1 MILLVC
7 ISIQYTSISLIIK
20 LVSYLQVT
28 MLPDCNFLSYIV
40 AIYTCS
46 METTSGKKAV
56 HLAVLSVGVI
66 FIASFA
72 SPTHHGLAKA
82 LHSRLS
88 SCCTSLIGLDL
99 YD

>member
-1 MILLVC
+1 
-7 ISIQYTSISLIIK
+7 
-20 LVSYLQVT
+20 

-56 HLAVLSVGVI
+56 RLAVPRVGVI

-72 SPTHHGLAKA
+72 SPTHHGLTNA
-82 LHSRLS
+82 LHPRLR
-88 SCCTSLIGLDL
+88 SCCTSLIGVDL

>member
-1 MILLVC
+1 
-7 ISIQYTSISLIIK
+7 
-20 LVSYLQVT
+20 

-40 AIYTCS
+40 AIYTCT

-56 HLAVLSVGVI
+56 RLAVPSIGVI

-88 SCCTSLIGLDL
+88 SCCTSLIGVDH